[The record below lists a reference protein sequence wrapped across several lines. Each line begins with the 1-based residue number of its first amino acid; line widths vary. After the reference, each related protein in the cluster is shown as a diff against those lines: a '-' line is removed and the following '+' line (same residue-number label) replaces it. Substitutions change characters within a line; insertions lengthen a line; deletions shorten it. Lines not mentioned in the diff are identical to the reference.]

1 MAPEPPA
8 TSPTQIEARAT
19 PATPVER
26 GNTPAVAPTPPSAP
40 VAVETLRRTA
50 ADRQGQGDYLGALQA
65 YRESQAA
72 APDPQT
78 ADRIK
83 RLETY
88 LKLKGIEVPP
98 AP

>member
-1 MAPEPPA
+1 
-8 TSPTQIEARAT
+8 
-19 PATPVER
+19 
-26 GNTPAVAPTPPSAP
+26 
-40 VAVETLRRTA
+40 LRRAA
-50 ADRQGQGDYLGALQA
+50 ADRQGQGDYLGALPA
-65 YRESQAA
+65 YRESQAT

>member
-1 MAPEPPA
+1 
-8 TSPTQIEARAT
+8 
-19 PATPVER
+19 VD
-26 GNTPAVAPTPPSAP
+26 
-40 VAVETLRRTA
+40 TLRQTA

-88 LKLKGIEVPP
+88 LKLKGIEVPA